1 MVSTLFLNVGD
12 QFPDKTLKDLD
23 YGWTG
28 WQPLPLN
35 FCNNVLSKLEADDVE
50 IPKAIL
56 NDCDAGD
63 RLDIS
68 NATIEESKLAIISN
82 RSNKKE
88 EKT

>member
-1 MVSTLFLNVGD
+1 MLDIDSRTRGLTN
-12 QFPDKTLKDLD
+12 LD

-28 WQPLPLN
+28 WQPLPLD
-35 FCNNVLSKLEADDVE
+35 FCNNVLSKLEADGVE

-68 NATIEESKLAIISN
+68 NATIEESKLSII
-82 RSNKKE
+82 
-88 EKT
+88 